1 MNKAAQS
8 EQNQSLPAGSSFE
21 NLIEK
26 LTAKDR
32 VIEDRDDLI
41 KQKSHVIDQQKRR
54 ILQLE
59 DYLRLEKSRRY
70 GPSIEVHPGQGELFN
85 EAEQIVAEEQQAE
98 KNPVKKAKLDA
109 KGCPTNCHVN
119 RFTSI

>member
-1 MNKAAQS
+1 MKKEAQS
-8 EQNQSLPAGSSFE
+8 EQNQSLPAGLSFE
-21 NLIEK
+21 NLIEE
-26 LTAKDR
+26 LTAKDH
-32 VIEDRDDLI
+32 LI

-70 GPSIEVHPGQGELFN
+70 GPSSEAHPGQGELFN